1 MICNTLLQ
9 NHGVLAADNTI
20 KLDPSK
26 SVLGLHVGD
35 AIRMSAADFQRL
47 SDAFFDEVER
57 KFT

>member
-35 AIRMSAADFQRL
+35 EIRMSAADFQRL